1 MDIRPWLKFTRT
13 DVQLLFNVNLAN
25 LANLVSL
32 TSFTGL

>member
-1 MDIRPWLKFTRT
+1 MDIRLWLKFTRT